1 VWSYSVAWLALGL
14 VFLGYGLLRGSIEA
28 RLASAALVVL
38 SVLKVFLYDVTGLGG
53 FWRAFSV
60 ICLGAVL
67 IGIGLVYQKL
77 VFARSSG
84 PHLDLGAPEPDQRG
98 GRAA

>member
-1 VWSYSVAWLALGL
+1 VWAYSVSWLALGL
-14 VFLGYGLLRGSIEA
+14 VFLGYGVLRGSREA

-38 SVLKVFLYDVTGLGG
+38 SVVKVFLYDLTGITGL
-53 FWRAFSV
+53 WRALSV

-77 VFARSSG
+77 IFAR
-84 PHLDLGAPEPDQRG
+84 
-98 GRAA
+98 RAG